1 MLMRKHPV
9 LKTVLLLLMLL
20 GHILPSKGQACAI
33 SEFAKQYTGQE
44 TQTVVKPVQ
53 TKEKE
58 LLNLGNI
65 NYLQSG
71 KVHNDGWVSLFT
83 KSGSAIWSK
92 RYSIPGYDLLQFN
105 DIIAASDTSYL
116 ITGTIQTYW
125 GVTDPAPPN
134 PNWGILMMIDRYGN
148 ILWTKKMDQGF
159 VSGVEST
166 FLQNLIKASN
176 GDFILSAVVWKTP
189 PLSTKTIILR
199 IDANGNTIWQS
210 IANSSVF
217 EFRYN
222 FSNQLLQTN
231 DGKEIVTGGIMD
243 QRLLNRDSILKVN
256 YYFSGL
262 DFATGKFKWERT
274 LNIRR
279 QASNVFFNEGTIRQI
294 QQLPNG
300 DFSFLGFAD
309 TNNLMIPPIS
319 TKAINIISSNTGT
332 IKKIVGYQTSEKGS
346 FMVDAKTDLLGNRQ
360 ILLQD
365 GSQAIIASIDDQGS
379 VIKQKAFLTNSGAQT
394 ASSLTL
400 GTDGYYIF
408 LNSPSSQ
415 QNSYLYK
422 TDTAGNLACM
432 ATTTSLNSFDAS
444 SLLRADDPA
453 MTHTNE
459 LNPINSFSTTTVIAK
474 DYPLTIT
481 TTCTNA
487 CCKDVIDT
495 VNIIKVSV
503 CETDNYKLPDQVPVR
518 ISGTYYV
525 SFKTALGCDSIK
537 IYQVTV
543 FKDPSAIKLAADT
556 CLEGRDSI
564 QLFTTY
570 GYDQYL
576 WNNIP
581 SKDYFLSVKQAG
593 TYSVKVSNLCGSK
606 TATVKVNALCDPEL
620 YVPTAFTPNSDRLND
635 LFRIPPNTGYQI
647 NSLKIYNRWG
657 QLIYD
662 GKDNNLGWDGNFKRN
677 PQPAGLYPYQME
689 ITAIRSGKKLIKIGT
704 IQLIR

>member
-1 MLMRKHPV
+1 
-9 LKTVLLLLMLL
+9 L
-20 GHILPSKGQACAI
+20 GYSSNIQGQACAI

-44 TQTVVKPVQ
+44 SQTVVKPVL

-105 DIIAASDTSYL
+105 DMIAASDTSYL

-125 GVTDPAPPN
+125 GVTDPASPN

-166 FLQNLIKASN
+166 FLQNVLKASN
-176 GDFILSAVVWKTP
+176 GDYIVSAVAWKNS
-189 PLSTKTIILR
+189 PLSTKSIILR
-199 IDANGNTIWQS
+199 IDLNGNIVWQS
-210 IANSSVF
+210 ITNSNVF
-217 EFRYN
+217 EFKYN
-222 FSNQLLQTN
+222 LSNQLIQSN
-231 DGKEIVTGGIMD
+231 DGKEIISAGIMD

-256 YYFSGL
+256 YYFSSL
-262 DFATGKFKWERT
+262 DFATGKIKWERT

-279 QASNVFFNEGTIRQI
+279 QASNVFFNEGTVRQI

-300 DFSFLGFAD
+300 DLSFLGFAD
-309 TNNLMIPPIS
+309 TNYLMIPPIT
-319 TKAINIISSNTGT
+319 TKAVNIITSSTGVVKN
-332 IKKIVGYQTSEKGS
+332 IIGYQTSEKGS
-346 FMVDAKTDLLGNRQ
+346 FMVDAKTDLLGNRH
-360 ILLQD
+360 ILIQD
-365 GSQAIIASIDDQGS
+365 GSQAIIASINDQGS
-379 VIKQKAFLTNSGAQT
+379 VLQQKAFLTNSGVQS
-394 ASSLTL
+394 ASSMTI
-400 GTDGYYIF
+400 GNDGYYIL
-408 LNSPSSQ
+408 LNNPISQ
-415 QNSYLYK
+415 QNSNLYK
-422 TDTAGNLACM
+422 TDTAGNLSCM
-432 ATTTSLNSFDAS
+432 STTTSLNSFDAS
-444 SLLRADDPA
+444 SFLLADDPA
-453 MTHTNE
+453 MTHANE
-459 LNPINSFSTTTVIAK
+459 LNPTNSFSPTTASSK

-495 VNIIKVSV
+495 VNIIKVSI

-525 SFKTALGCDSIK
+525 SFKTTLGCDSIK

-543 FKDPSAIKLAADT
+543 FKDPSVIKLGADT

-564 QLFTTY
+564 VLFTAP
-570 GYDQYL
+570 GFDQYL
-576 WNNIP
+576 WNNIT
-581 SKDYFLSVKQAG
+581 SNNFYYSAKQAG
-593 TYSVKVSNLCGSK
+593 TYTVKVSNLCGSK
-606 TATVKVNALCDPEL
+606 TASVNINVLCDPEL
-620 YVPTAFTPNSDRLND
+620 YIPTAFTPNADRIND
-635 LFRIPPNTGYQI
+635 LFRIPPSSGYQLT
-647 NSLKIYNRWG
+647 SMQVFNRWG
-657 QLIYD
+657 QLIFD
-662 GKDNNLGWDGNFKRN
+662 GKENSPGWDGNFKRN
-677 PQPAGLYPYQME
+677 PQPAGLYPYRME
-689 ITAIRSGKKLIKIGT
+689 IMAIRSGKKMIKTGT

>member
-1 MLMRKHPV
+1 
-9 LKTVLLLLMLL
+9 L
-20 GHILPSKGQACAI
+20 GYTTDTQGQACAI

-44 TQTVVKPVQ
+44 SQTVVKPVL

-105 DIIAASDTSYL
+105 DMIAASDTSYL
-116 ITGTIQTYW
+116 ITGTVQTYW

-159 VSGVEST
+159 ISGVEST
-166 FLQNLIKASN
+166 FLQNVLKASN
-176 GDFILSAVVWKTP
+176 GDYIVSAVAWKNS
-189 PLSTKTIILR
+189 PLNTKSIILR
-199 IDANGNTIWQS
+199 IDPNGNIVWQS
-210 IANSSVF
+210 IANSTVF
-217 EFRYN
+217 EFKYN
-222 FSNQLLQTN
+222 LSNQLIQSN
-231 DGKEIVTGGIMD
+231 DGKEIISAGIMD

-256 YYFSGL
+256 YYFSSL

-279 QASNVFFNEGTIRQI
+279 QASNVFFNEGTVRQI

-300 DFSFLGFAD
+300 DLSFLGFAD
-309 TNNLMIPPIS
+309 TNYLMIPPIT
-319 TKAINIISSNTGT
+319 TKAVNMITSSTGVVKNII
-332 IKKIVGYQTSEKGS
+332 GYQTSEKGS
-346 FMVDAKTDLLGNRQ
+346 FMVDAKTDLLGNRH
-360 ILLQD
+360 LLIQD
-365 GSQAIIASIDDQGS
+365 GSQAIIASINDQGS
-379 VIKQKAFLTNSGAQT
+379 VLQQKAFLTNSGAQS
-394 ASSLTL
+394 ASSMTI
-400 GTDGYYIF
+400 GNDGYYIF
-408 LNSPSSQ
+408 LNNPISQ
-415 QNSYLYK
+415 QNSNLYK
-422 TDTAGNLACM
+422 TDTAGNLSCM
-432 ATTTSLNSFDAS
+432 STTTSLNSFDAS
-444 SLLRADDPA
+444 SFLLADDPA

-459 LNPINSFSTTTVIAK
+459 LNPTNSFSSITASSK

-495 VNIIKVSV
+495 VNIIKVSI

-543 FKDPSAIKLAADT
+543 FKDPSLIKLGADT

-564 QLFTTY
+564 VLYTAPGF
-570 GYDQYL
+570 DQYL

-581 SKDYFLSVKQAG
+581 SNNFYYAAKQAG
-593 TYSVKVSNLCGSK
+593 TYTVKVSNLCGSK
-606 TATVKVNALCDPEL
+606 TATVNINALCDPEL
-620 YVPTAFTPNSDRLND
+620 YIPTAFTPNADRIND
-635 LFRIPPNTGYQI
+635 LFRIPPSSGYQLT
-647 NSLKIYNRWG
+647 SMQVFNRWG
-657 QLIYD
+657 QLIFD
-662 GKDNNLGWDGNFKRN
+662 GKENSPGWDGNFKRN
-677 PQPAGLYPYQME
+677 PQPAGLYPYRME
-689 ITAIRSGKKLIKIGT
+689 IMAIRSGKKMIKTGT

>member
-1 MLMRKHPV
+1 MHKHLV
-9 LKTVLLLLMLL
+9 LINFLLFLLLGYTTDTL
-20 GHILPSKGQACAI
+20 GQACAI

-44 TQTVVKPVQ
+44 SQTVVKPVL

-92 RYSIPGYDLLQFN
+92 RYSIPGFDLLQFN
-105 DIIAASDTSYL
+105 DMIAASDTSYL

-166 FLQNLIKASN
+166 FLQNLVKVSN
-176 GDFILSAVVWKTP
+176 GDFIVSAVTWKTA
-189 PLSTKTIILR
+189 PLNTKSIIMR
-199 IDANGNTIWQS
+199 IDPNGNIVWQS
-210 IANSSVF
+210 IANSSEF

-222 FSNQLLQTN
+222 LSNQLTQSN
-231 DGKEIVTGGIMD
+231 DGKEIISAGIMD

-274 LNIRR
+274 LNIRH
-279 QASNVFFNEGTIRQI
+279 QASNVFFNEGTVRQI

-300 DFSFLGFAD
+300 DLSFLGFAD
-309 TNNLMIPPIS
+309 TNFLMIPPIT
-319 TKAINIISSNTGT
+319 TKAVNMITSSTGIVKNII
-332 IKKIVGYQTSEKGS
+332 GYQTSEKGS
-346 FMVDAKTDLLGNRQ
+346 FMVDAKTDLSGNRQ
-360 ILLQD
+360 VLLQD
-365 GSQAIIASIDDQGS
+365 GSQAIIASINDQGT
-379 VIKQKAFLTNSGAQT
+379 VLQQKAFLTNSGAQR
-394 ASSLTL
+394 ASSLTI
-400 GTDGYYIF
+400 GNDGYYIF
-408 LNSPSSQ
+408 LNNPISQ
-415 QNSYLYK
+415 QNSNLYK
-422 TDTAGNLACM
+422 TDTAGNLSCM

-444 SLLRADDPA
+444 SLLLADDPA
-453 MTHTNE
+453 MTHSNE
-459 LNPINSFSTTTVIAK
+459 LNPTNSFSSSTAISK

-495 VNIIKVSV
+495 VNIIKVAV
-503 CETDNYKLPDQVPVR
+503 CESDNYKLPDQVPVR

-543 FKDPSAIKLAADT
+543 FKDPSVIKLGADT

-564 QLFTTY
+564 VLYTEPGFT
-570 GYDQYL
+570 QYL
-576 WNNIP
+576 WNNTP
-581 SKDYFLSVKQAG
+581 SNNFYYSVKQAG
-593 TYSVKVSNLCGSK
+593 TYTVKVTNLCGSK
-606 TATVKVNALCDPEL
+606 TTTVNVNALCDPQL
-620 YVPTAFTPNSDRLND
+620 YIPTAFTPNADRIND
-635 LFRIPPNTGYQI
+635 LFRIPPNSGYQLT
-647 NSLKIYNRWG
+647 NMQVFNRWG
-657 QLIYD
+657 ELIFD
-662 GKDNNLGWDGNFKRN
+662 GKENSPGWDGNYKRN
-677 PQPAGLYPYQME
+677 PQPAGLYPYRME
-689 ITAIRSGKKLIKIGT
+689 IMAVRSGKKMIKTGT

>member
-1 MLMRKHPV
+1 
-9 LKTVLLLLMLL
+9 L
-20 GHILPSKGQACAI
+20 GYSSNIQGQACAI

-44 TQTVVKPVQ
+44 SQTVVKPVL

-105 DIIAASDTSYL
+105 DMIAASDTSYL

-166 FLQNLIKASN
+166 FLQNVLKASN
-176 GDFILSAVVWKTP
+176 GDYIVSAVAWKNS
-189 PLSTKTIILR
+189 PLSTKSIILR
-199 IDANGNTIWQS
+199 IDLNGNIVWQS
-210 IANSSVF
+210 ITNSNVF
-217 EFRYN
+217 EFKYN
-222 FSNQLLQTN
+222 LSNQLIQSN
-231 DGKEIVTGGIMD
+231 DGKEIISAGIMD

-256 YYFSGL
+256 YYFSSL
-262 DFATGKFKWERT
+262 DFATGKIKWERT

-279 QASNVFFNEGTIRQI
+279 QASNVFFNEGTVRQI

-300 DFSFLGFAD
+300 DLSFLGFAD
-309 TNNLMIPPIS
+309 TNYLMIPPIT
-319 TKAINIISSNTGT
+319 TKAVNIITSSTGVVKN
-332 IKKIVGYQTSEKGS
+332 IIGYQTSEKGS
-346 FMVDAKTDLLGNRQ
+346 FMVDAKTDLLGNRH
-360 ILLQD
+360 ILIQD
-365 GSQAIIASIDDQGS
+365 GSQAIIASINDQGS
-379 VIKQKAFLTNSGAQT
+379 VLQQKAFLTNSGVQS
-394 ASSLTL
+394 ASSMTI
-400 GTDGYYIF
+400 GNDGYYIL
-408 LNSPSSQ
+408 LNNPISQ
-415 QNSYLYK
+415 QNSNLYK
-422 TDTAGNLACM
+422 TDTAGNLSCM
-432 ATTTSLNSFDAS
+432 STTTSLNSFDAS
-444 SLLRADDPA
+444 SFLLADDPA
-453 MTHTNE
+453 MTHANE
-459 LNPINSFSTTTVIAK
+459 LNPTNSFSPTTASSK

-495 VNIIKVSV
+495 VNIIKVSI

-525 SFKTALGCDSIK
+525 SFKTTLGCDSIK

-543 FKDPSAIKLAADT
+543 FKDPSVIKLGADT

-564 QLFTTY
+564 VLFTAP
-570 GYDQYL
+570 GFDQYL
-576 WNNIP
+576 WNNIT
-581 SKDYFLSVKQAG
+581 SNNFYYSAKQAG
-593 TYSVKVSNLCGSK
+593 TYTVKVSNLCGSK
-606 TATVKVNALCDPEL
+606 TASVNINVLCDPEL
-620 YVPTAFTPNSDRLND
+620 YIPTAFTPNADRIND
-635 LFRIPPNTGYQI
+635 LFRIPPSSGYQLT
-647 NSLKIYNRWG
+647 SMQVFNRWG
-657 QLIYD
+657 QLIFD
-662 GKDNNLGWDGNFKRN
+662 GKENSPGWDGNFKRN
-677 PQPAGLYPYQME
+677 PQPAGLYPYRME
-689 ITAIRSGKKLIKIGT
+689 IMAIRSGKKMIKTGT

>member
-1 MLMRKHPV
+1 MF
-9 LKTVLLLLMLL
+9 LLL
-20 GHILPSKGQACAI
+20 GYATDTQGQACAI

-44 TQTVVKPVQ
+44 SQTVVKPVL

-92 RYSIPGYDLLQFN
+92 RYSIPGYDLLHFN
-105 DIIAASDTSYL
+105 DMIAASDTSYL

-166 FLQNLIKASN
+166 FLQNVLKASN
-176 GDFILSAVVWKTP
+176 GDFMVSAVAWKNS
-189 PLSTKTIILR
+189 PLSTKSIIMR
-199 IDANGNTIWQS
+199 IDPNGNIVWQS

-217 EFRYN
+217 EFKYN
-222 FSNQLLQTN
+222 LSNQLIQSN
-231 DGKEIVTGGIMD
+231 DGNEIISAGIMD

-256 YYFSGL
+256 YYFSSL

-279 QASNVFFNEGTIRQI
+279 QASNVFFNEGTVRQI

-300 DFSFLGFAD
+300 DLSFLGFAD
-309 TNNLMIPPIS
+309 TNYLMIPPIT
-319 TKAINIISSNTGT
+319 TKAVNMITSSTGVVKNII
-332 IKKIVGYQTSEKGS
+332 GYQTSEKGS

-360 ILLQD
+360 ILIQD
-365 GSQAIIASIDDQGS
+365 GSQAIIASINDQGT
-379 VIKQKAFLTNSGAQT
+379 VLKQKAFLTNSGAQS
-394 ASSLTL
+394 ASSLIM
-400 GTDGYYIF
+400 GNDGYYIF
-408 LNSPSSQ
+408 LNNPISQ
-415 QNSYLYK
+415 QNSNLYK
-422 TDTAGNLACM
+422 TDTAGNLSCM
-432 ATTTSLNSFDAS
+432 STTTSLNSFDAS
-444 SLLRADDPA
+444 SWLLADDPA

-459 LNPINSFSTTTVIAK
+459 LNPTNSFSITTASNK

-495 VNIIKVSV
+495 VNIIKVSI

-543 FKDPSAIKLAADT
+543 FKDPSVIKLGADT

-564 QLFTTY
+564 VLYTAPGF
-570 GYDQYL
+570 DQYL

-581 SKDYFLSVKQAG
+581 SNNFYYAAKQAG
-593 TYSVKVSNLCGSK
+593 TYTVKVSNLCGSK
-606 TATVKVNALCDPEL
+606 TASVNINALCDPEL
-620 YVPTAFTPNSDRLND
+620 YIPTAFTPNADRIND
-635 LFRIPPNTGYQI
+635 LFRIPPSSGYQLT
-647 NSLKIYNRWG
+647 SMQVFNRWG
-657 QLIYD
+657 QLIFD
-662 GKDNNLGWDGNFKRN
+662 GKENSPGWDGNYQRN
-677 PQPAGLYPYQME
+677 PQPAGLYPYRME
-689 ITAIRSGKKLIKIGT
+689 MMAIRSGKKMVKTGT

>member
-1 MLMRKHPV
+1 MHKHLV
-9 LKTVLLLLMLL
+9 LINFLLFLLL
-20 GHILPSKGQACAI
+20 GYTTDTQGQACAI

-44 TQTVVKPVQ
+44 SQTVVKPVL

-105 DIIAASDTSYL
+105 DMIAASDTSYL
-116 ITGTIQTYW
+116 ITGTVQTYW

-159 VSGVEST
+159 ISGVEST
-166 FLQNLIKASN
+166 FLQNVLKASN
-176 GDFILSAVVWKTP
+176 GDYIVSAVAWKNS
-189 PLSTKTIILR
+189 PLNTKSIILR
-199 IDANGNTIWQS
+199 IDPNGNIVWQS
-210 IANSSVF
+210 IANSTVF
-217 EFRYN
+217 EFKYN
-222 FSNQLLQTN
+222 LSNQLIQSN
-231 DGKEIVTGGIMD
+231 DGKEIISAGIMD

-256 YYFSGL
+256 YYFSSL

-279 QASNVFFNEGTIRQI
+279 QASNVFFNEGTVRQI

-300 DFSFLGFAD
+300 DLSFLGFAD
-309 TNNLMIPPIS
+309 TNYLMIPPIT
-319 TKAINIISSNTGT
+319 TKAVNMITSSTGVVKNII
-332 IKKIVGYQTSEKGS
+332 GYQTSEKGS
-346 FMVDAKTDLLGNRQ
+346 FMVDAKTDLLGNRH
-360 ILLQD
+360 ILIQD
-365 GSQAIIASIDDQGS
+365 GSQAIIASINDQGS
-379 VIKQKAFLTNSGAQT
+379 VLQQKAFLTNSGAQS
-394 ASSLTL
+394 ASSMTI
-400 GTDGYYIF
+400 GNDGYYIF
-408 LNSPSSQ
+408 LNNPISQ
-415 QNSYLYK
+415 QNSNLYK
-422 TDTAGNLACM
+422 TDTAGNLSCM
-432 ATTTSLNSFDAS
+432 STTTSLNSFDAS
-444 SLLRADDPA
+444 SFLLADDPA

-459 LNPINSFSTTTVIAK
+459 LNPTNSFSSITASSK

-495 VNIIKVSV
+495 VNIIKVSI

-543 FKDPSAIKLAADT
+543 FKDPSLIKLGADT

-564 QLFTTY
+564 VLYTAPGF
-570 GYDQYL
+570 DQYL

-581 SKDYFLSVKQAG
+581 SNNFYYAAKQAG
-593 TYSVKVSNLCGSK
+593 TYTVKVSNLCGSK
-606 TATVKVNALCDPEL
+606 TATVNVNALCDPEL
-620 YVPTAFTPNSDRLND
+620 YIPTAFTPNADRIND
-635 LFRIPPNTGYQI
+635 LFRIPPSSGYQLT
-647 NSLKIYNRWG
+647 SMQVFNRWG
-657 QLIYD
+657 QLIFD
-662 GKDNNLGWDGNFKRN
+662 GKENSPGWDGNFKRN
-677 PQPAGLYPYQME
+677 PQPAGLYPYRME
-689 ITAIRSGKKLIKIGT
+689 IMAIRSGKKMIKTGT

>member
-1 MLMRKHPV
+1 MF
-9 LKTVLLLLMLL
+9 LLL
-20 GHILPSKGQACAI
+20 GFTKDTQGQACAI

-44 TQTVVKPVQ
+44 SQTVVKPVL

-105 DIIAASDTSYL
+105 DMIAASDTSFL

-159 VSGVEST
+159 VSGLEST

-176 GDFILSAVVWKTP
+176 GDYIVSAVTWKTA
-189 PLSTKTIILR
+189 PLSTKSMIIRLEP
-199 IDANGNTIWQS
+199 NGNIVWQS

-217 EFRYN
+217 EFKYN
-222 FSNQLLQTN
+222 LSNQLIQSN
-231 DGKEIVTGGIMD
+231 DGKEIISAGIMD

-274 LNIRR
+274 LKIRH
-279 QASNVFFNEGTIRQI
+279 QASNVFFNEGTVRQI

-300 DFSFLGFAD
+300 DISFLGFAD
-309 TNNLMIPPIS
+309 TNYLMIPPIT
-319 TKAINIISSNTGT
+319 TKAVNMITSSSGVVKNII
-332 IKKIVGYQTSEKGS
+332 GYQTSEKGS
-346 FMVDAKTDLLGNRQ
+346 FMVDAKTDLLGNRH
-360 ILLQD
+360 LLIQD
-365 GSQAIIASIDDQGS
+365 GSQAIIASINDQGS
-379 VIKQKAFLTNSGAQT
+379 VLQQKAFLTNSGAQS
-394 ASSLTL
+394 ASSLIM
-400 GTDGYYIF
+400 GSDGYYIF
-408 LNSPSSQ
+408 LNNPISQ
-415 QNSYLYK
+415 QNSNLYK
-422 TDTAGNLACM
+422 TDTAGNLSCM
-432 ATTTSLNSFDAS
+432 STTTSLNSFDAS
-444 SLLRADDPA
+444 SFLLADDPA
-453 MTHTNE
+453 MNHANE
-459 LNPINSFSTTTVIAK
+459 LNPTNSFSIATALSK

-495 VNIIKVSV
+495 VNIIKISV

-525 SFKTALGCDSIK
+525 SFKTTLGCDSIK

-543 FKDPSAIKLAADT
+543 FKDPSAIKLGVDT

-564 QLFTTY
+564 QLITTY

-581 SKDYFLSVKQAG
+581 SKDYFLSVKQPG

-606 TATVKVNALCDPEL
+606 TASVKVNALCDPEL
-620 YVPTAFTPNSDRLND
+620 YIPTAFTPNADRLND

-657 QLIYD
+657 QLVYD
-662 GKDNNLGWDGNFKRN
+662 GQDNNLGWDGNFKRN

-689 ITAIRSGKKLIKIGT
+689 ITALRSGKKLIKNGT

>member
-1 MLMRKHPV
+1 LF
-9 LKTVLLLLMLL
+9 LLL
-20 GHILPSKGQACAI
+20 GYSSNIQGQACAI

-44 TQTVVKPVQ
+44 SQTVVKPVL

-105 DIIAASDTSYL
+105 DMIAASDTSYL

-166 FLQNLIKASN
+166 FLQNVLKASN
-176 GDFILSAVVWKTP
+176 GDYIVSAVAWKNS
-189 PLSTKTIILR
+189 PLSTKSIILR
-199 IDANGNTIWQS
+199 IDLNGNIVWQS
-210 IANSSVF
+210 ITNSNVF
-217 EFRYN
+217 EFKYN
-222 FSNQLLQTN
+222 LSNQLIQSN
-231 DGKEIVTGGIMD
+231 DGKEIISAGIMD

-256 YYFSGL
+256 YYFSSL
-262 DFATGKFKWERT
+262 DFATGKIKWERT

-279 QASNVFFNEGTIRQI
+279 QASNVFFNEGTVRQI

-300 DFSFLGFAD
+300 DLSFLGFAD
-309 TNNLMIPPIS
+309 TNYLMIPPIT
-319 TKAINIISSNTGT
+319 TKAVNIITSSTGVVKN
-332 IKKIVGYQTSEKGS
+332 IIGYQTSEKGS
-346 FMVDAKTDLLGNRQ
+346 FMVDAKTDLLGNRH
-360 ILLQD
+360 ILIQD
-365 GSQAIIASIDDQGS
+365 GSQAIIASINDQGS
-379 VIKQKAFLTNSGAQT
+379 VLQQKAFLTNSGVQS
-394 ASSLTL
+394 ASSMTI
-400 GTDGYYIF
+400 GNDGYYIL
-408 LNSPSSQ
+408 LNNPISQ
-415 QNSYLYK
+415 QNSNLYK
-422 TDTAGNLACM
+422 TDTAGNLSCM
-432 ATTTSLNSFDAS
+432 STTTSLNSFDAS
-444 SLLRADDPA
+444 SFLLADDPA
-453 MTHTNE
+453 MTHANE
-459 LNPINSFSTTTVIAK
+459 LNPTNSFSPTTASSK

-495 VNIIKVSV
+495 VNIIKVSI

-525 SFKTALGCDSIK
+525 SFKTTLGCDSIK

-543 FKDPSAIKLAADT
+543 FKDPSVIKLGADT

-564 QLFTTY
+564 VLFTAP
-570 GYDQYL
+570 GFDQYL
-576 WNNIP
+576 WNNIT
-581 SKDYFLSVKQAG
+581 SNNFYYSAKQAG
-593 TYSVKVSNLCGSK
+593 TYTVKVSNLCGSK
-606 TATVKVNALCDPEL
+606 TASVNINVLCDPEL
-620 YVPTAFTPNSDRLND
+620 YIPTAFTPNADRIND
-635 LFRIPPNTGYQI
+635 LFRIPPSSGYQLT
-647 NSLKIYNRWG
+647 SMQVFNRWG
-657 QLIYD
+657 QLIFD
-662 GKDNNLGWDGNFKRN
+662 GKENSPGWDGNFKRN
-677 PQPAGLYPYQME
+677 PQPAGLYPYRME
-689 ITAIRSGKKLIKIGT
+689 IMAIRSGKKMIKTGT

>member
-1 MLMRKHPV
+1 LF
-9 LKTVLLLLMLL
+9 LLL
-20 GHILPSKGQACAI
+20 GYATDTQGQACAI

-44 TQTVVKPVQ
+44 SQTVVKPVL

-92 RYSIPGYDLLQFN
+92 RYSIPGYDLLHFN
-105 DIIAASDTSYL
+105 DMIAASDTSYL

-166 FLQNLIKASN
+166 FLQNVLKASN
-176 GDFILSAVVWKTP
+176 GDFMVSAVAWKNS
-189 PLSTKTIILR
+189 PLSTKSIIMR
-199 IDANGNTIWQS
+199 IDPNGNIVWQS

-217 EFRYN
+217 EFKYN
-222 FSNQLLQTN
+222 LSNQLIQSN
-231 DGKEIVTGGIMD
+231 DGNEIISAGIMD

-256 YYFSGL
+256 YYFSSL

-279 QASNVFFNEGTIRQI
+279 QASNVFFNEGTVRQI

-300 DFSFLGFAD
+300 DLSFLGFAD
-309 TNNLMIPPIS
+309 TNYLMIPPIT
-319 TKAINIISSNTGT
+319 TKAVNMITSSTGVVKNII
-332 IKKIVGYQTSEKGS
+332 GYQTSEKGS

-360 ILLQD
+360 ILIQD
-365 GSQAIIASIDDQGS
+365 GSQAIIASINDQGT
-379 VIKQKAFLTNSGAQT
+379 VLKQKAFLTNSGAQS
-394 ASSLTL
+394 ASSLIM
-400 GTDGYYIF
+400 GNDGYYIF
-408 LNSPSSQ
+408 LNNPISQ
-415 QNSYLYK
+415 QNSNLYK
-422 TDTAGNLACM
+422 TDTAGNLSCM
-432 ATTTSLNSFDAS
+432 STTTSLNSFDAS
-444 SLLRADDPA
+444 SWLLADDPA

-459 LNPINSFSTTTVIAK
+459 LNPTNSFSITTASNK

-495 VNIIKVSV
+495 VNIIKVSI

-543 FKDPSAIKLAADT
+543 FKDPSVIKLGADT

-564 QLFTTY
+564 VLYTAPGF
-570 GYDQYL
+570 DQYL

-581 SKDYFLSVKQAG
+581 SNNFYYAAKQAG
-593 TYSVKVSNLCGSK
+593 TYTVKVSNLCGSK
-606 TATVKVNALCDPEL
+606 TASVNINALCDPEL
-620 YVPTAFTPNSDRLND
+620 YIPTAFTPNADRIND
-635 LFRIPPNTGYQI
+635 LFRIPPSSGYQLT
-647 NSLKIYNRWG
+647 SMQVFNRWG
-657 QLIYD
+657 QLIFD
-662 GKDNNLGWDGNFKRN
+662 GKENSPGWDGNYQRN
-677 PQPAGLYPYQME
+677 PQPAGLYPYRME
-689 ITAIRSGKKLIKIGT
+689 MVAIRSGKKMVKTGT

>member
-1 MLMRKHPV
+1 MF
-9 LKTVLLLLMLL
+9 LLL
-20 GHILPSKGQACAI
+20 GYTTDTRGQACAI
-33 SEFAKQYTGQE
+33 SEFAKQYTGQAS
-44 TQTVVKPVQ
+44 QTVVKPVL

-92 RYSIPGYDLLQFN
+92 RYSIPGYDLLQFS
-105 DIIAASDTSYL
+105 DMIAASDTSYL

-134 PNWGILMMIDRYGN
+134 PNWGVLMMIDRYGN

-176 GDFILSAVVWKTP
+176 GDYIVSAVAWKAP
-189 PLSTKTIILR
+189 PLSTKSIILR
-199 IDANGNTIWQS
+199 IDPSGNIIWQS

-222 FSNQLLQTN
+222 LSNQLIQSN
-231 DGKEIVTGGIMD
+231 DGKEIISAGIMD

-262 DFATGKFKWERT
+262 DFATGKFKWEST
-274 LNIRR
+274 LNIRH
-279 QASNVFFNEGTIRQI
+279 QASNVFFSEGTVRQI
-294 QQLPNG
+294 QQLQNG
-300 DFSFLGFAD
+300 DLSFLGFAD
-309 TNNLMIPPIS
+309 TNYLMIPPLT
-319 TKAINIISSNTGT
+319 TKAVNMITSSTGVVKNII
-332 IKKIVGYQTSEKGS
+332 GYQTSEKGS
-346 FMVDAKTDLLGNRQ
+346 FMVDAKTEANGKRQ
-360 ILLQD
+360 VLIQD
-365 GSQAIIASIDDQGS
+365 GSQAIIATLDEQGS
-379 VIKQKAFLTNSGAQT
+379 VVQQKAFLTNSGAQS
-394 ASSLTL
+394 ASSLTI
-400 GTDGYYIF
+400 GNDGYYIF
-408 LNSPSSQ
+408 LNNPISQ
-415 QNSYLYK
+415 QNSHLYK
-422 TDTAGNLACM
+422 TDTAGNLSCM
-432 ATTTSLNSFDAS
+432 STTTSLNSFNAS
-444 SLLRADDPA
+444 SWLLADDPA
-453 MTHTNE
+453 MIHTNE
-459 LNPINSFSTTTVIAK
+459 LNPTNSFSTASASSK

-495 VNIIKVSV
+495 VNIVKVSI

-543 FKDPSAIKLAADT
+543 FKDPSVIKLGADT

-564 QLFTTY
+564 VLYTDPGFS
-570 GYDQYL
+570 QYL
-576 WNNIP
+576 WNNVP
-581 SKDYFLSVKQAG
+581 NNNFYYSVKQAG
-593 TYSVKVSNLCGSK
+593 TYTVKVTNLCGSK
-606 TATVKVNALCDPEL
+606 AATVNVNALCDPQL
-620 YVPTAFTPNSDRLND
+620 YIPTAFTPNADRIND
-635 LFRIPPNTGYQI
+635 LFRIPPNSGYQL
-647 NSLKIYNRWG
+647 NSMQVFNRWG
-657 QLIYD
+657 QLIFE
-662 GKDNNLGWDGNFKRN
+662 GKENSPGWDGNYKRN
-677 PQPAGLYPYQME
+677 PQPAGLYAYRME
-689 ITAIRSGKKLIKIGT
+689 IMAIRSGKKMIKTGT

>member
-1 MLMRKHPV
+1 MHKHLV
-9 LKTVLLLLMLL
+9 LINFLLFLLL
-20 GHILPSKGQACAI
+20 GYSSNIQGQACAI

-44 TQTVVKPVQ
+44 SQTVVKPVL

-105 DIIAASDTSYL
+105 DMIAASDTSYL

-166 FLQNLIKASN
+166 FLQNVLKASN
-176 GDFILSAVVWKTP
+176 GDYIVSAVAWKNS
-189 PLSTKTIILR
+189 PLSTKSIILR
-199 IDANGNTIWQS
+199 IDLNGNIVWQS
-210 IANSSVF
+210 ITNSNVF
-217 EFRYN
+217 EFKYN
-222 FSNQLLQTN
+222 LSNQLIQSN
-231 DGKEIVTGGIMD
+231 DGKEIISAGIMD
-243 QRLLNRDSILKVN
+243 QRLLNRDSILKVT
-256 YYFSGL
+256 YYFSSL
-262 DFATGKFKWERT
+262 DFATGKIKWERT

-279 QASNVFFNEGTIRQI
+279 QASNVFFNEGTVRQI

-300 DFSFLGFAD
+300 DLSFLGFAD
-309 TNNLMIPPIS
+309 TNYLMIPPIT
-319 TKAINIISSNTGT
+319 TKAVNIITSSTGVVKN
-332 IKKIVGYQTSEKGS
+332 IIGYQTSEKGS
-346 FMVDAKTDLLGNRQ
+346 FMVDAKTDLLGNRH
-360 ILLQD
+360 ILIQD
-365 GSQAIIASIDDQGS
+365 GSQAIIASINDQGS
-379 VIKQKAFLTNSGAQT
+379 VLQQKAFLTNSGAQS
-394 ASSLTL
+394 ASSMTI
-400 GTDGYYIF
+400 GNDGYYIF
-408 LNSPSSQ
+408 LNNPISQ
-415 QNSYLYK
+415 QNSNLYK
-422 TDTAGNLACM
+422 TDTAGNLSCM
-432 ATTTSLNSFDAS
+432 STTTSLNSFDAS
-444 SLLRADDPA
+444 SFLLADDPA

-459 LNPINSFSTTTVIAK
+459 LNPTNSFSPTTASSK

-495 VNIIKVSV
+495 VNIIKVSI

-543 FKDPSAIKLAADT
+543 FKDPSVIKLGADT

-564 QLFTTY
+564 MLYTTP
-570 GYDQYL
+570 GFDQYL
-576 WNNIP
+576 WNNIT
-581 SKDYFLSVKQAG
+581 SNNFYYSVKQAG
-593 TYSVKVSNLCGSK
+593 TYTVKVSNLCGSK
-606 TATVKVNALCDPEL
+606 TATVNVNALCDPEL
-620 YVPTAFTPNSDRLND
+620 YIPTAFTPNADRIND
-635 LFRIPPNTGYQI
+635 LFRIPPSSGYQLT
-647 NSLKIYNRWG
+647 SMQVFNRWG
-657 QLIYD
+657 QLVFD
-662 GKDNNLGWDGNFKRN
+662 GKENSPGWDGNFKRN
-677 PQPAGLYPYQME
+677 PQPAGLYPYRME
-689 ITAIRSGKKLIKIGT
+689 IMAIRSGKKMIKTGT

>member
-1 MLMRKHPV
+1 MF
-9 LKTVLLLLMLL
+9 LLL
-20 GHILPSKGQACAI
+20 GYATDTQGQACAI

-44 TQTVVKPVQ
+44 SQTVVKPVL

-92 RYSIPGYDLLQFN
+92 RYSIPGYDLLHFN
-105 DIIAASDTSYL
+105 DMIAASDTSYL
-116 ITGTIQTYW
+116 ITGSIQTYW

-166 FLQNLIKASN
+166 FLQNVLKANN
-176 GDFILSAVVWKTP
+176 GDFMVSAVAWKNS
-189 PLSTKTIILR
+189 PLSTKSIIMR
-199 IDANGNTIWQS
+199 IDPNGNIVWQS

-217 EFRYN
+217 EFKYN
-222 FSNQLLQTN
+222 LSNQLIQSN
-231 DGKEIVTGGIMD
+231 DGNEIISAGIMD

-256 YYFSGL
+256 YYFSSL

-279 QASNVFFNEGTIRQI
+279 QASNVFFNEGTVRQI

-300 DFSFLGFAD
+300 DLSFLGFAD
-309 TNNLMIPPIS
+309 TNYLMIPPIT
-319 TKAINIISSNTGT
+319 TKAVNMITSSTGVVKNII
-332 IKKIVGYQTSEKGS
+332 GYQTSEKGS

-360 ILLQD
+360 ILIQD
-365 GSQAIIASIDDQGS
+365 GSQAIIASINDQGT
-379 VIKQKAFLTNSGAQT
+379 VLKQKAFLTNSGAQS
-394 ASSLTL
+394 ASSLIM
-400 GTDGYYIF
+400 GNDGYYIF
-408 LNSPSSQ
+408 LNNPISQ
-415 QNSYLYK
+415 QNSNLYK
-422 TDTAGNLACM
+422 TDTAGNLSCM
-432 ATTTSLNSFDAS
+432 STTTSLNSFDAS
-444 SLLRADDPA
+444 SWLLADDPA

-459 LNPINSFSTTTVIAK
+459 LNPTNSFSITTASNK

-495 VNIIKVSV
+495 VNIIKVSI

-543 FKDPSAIKLAADT
+543 FKDPSVIKLGADT

-564 QLFTTY
+564 VLYTAPGF
-570 GYDQYL
+570 DQYL

-581 SKDYFLSVKQAG
+581 SNNFYYAAKQAG
-593 TYSVKVSNLCGSK
+593 TYTVKVSNLCGSK
-606 TATVKVNALCDPEL
+606 TASVNINALCDPEL
-620 YVPTAFTPNSDRLND
+620 YIPTAFTPNADRIND
-635 LFRIPPNTGYQI
+635 LFRIPPSSGYQLT
-647 NSLKIYNRWG
+647 SMQVFNRWG
-657 QLIYD
+657 QLIFD
-662 GKDNNLGWDGNFKRN
+662 GKENSPGWDGNYKRN
-677 PQPAGLYPYQME
+677 PQPAGLYPYRME
-689 ITAIRSGKKLIKIGT
+689 IMAIRSGKKMIKTGT

>member
-1 MLMRKHPV
+1 MYLV
-9 LKTVLLLLMLL
+9 L
-20 GHILPSKGQACAI
+20 GSNYDSYGQACAI

-44 TQTVVKPVQ
+44 TQTVVKPVL

-58 LLNLGNI
+58 LLNMGNI

-92 RYSIPGYDLLQFN
+92 RYSIPGFDLLHFN

-134 PNWGILMMIDRYGN
+134 PNWGVLIMIDRYGN
-148 ILWTKKMDQGF
+148 ILWTKKMDQGLIP
-159 VSGVEST
+159 SVESS

-189 PLSTKTIILR
+189 PLSTKSIILR
-199 IDANGNTIWQS
+199 IDANGNTIWQTVAAS
-210 IANSSVF
+210 TVF
-217 EFRYN
+217 EFKYN
-222 FSNQLLQTN
+222 LANQLLQTK
-231 DGKEIVTGGIMD
+231 DGKEIITAGIMD

-262 DFATGKFKWERT
+262 DFATGKFNWERT

-300 DFSFLGFAD
+300 DLSFLGFAD
-309 TNNLMIPPIS
+309 TNYLMIPPIT
-319 TKAINIISSNTGT
+319 TKAVNIVTSANGI
-332 IKKIVGYQTSEKGS
+332 IKKIIGYQTSEKGS
-346 FMVDAKTDLLGNRQ
+346 YMVDAIIDASGKRQ
-360 ILLQD
+360 VLLQD
-365 GSQAIIASIDDQGS
+365 GSQAIIAHLDDQGT
-379 VIKQKAFLTNSGAQT
+379 VVQQKAILTNSGAQI
-394 ASSLTL
+394 ASSIIQ
-400 GTDGYYIF
+400 GADGYYLF
-408 LNSPSSQ
+408 LNSTASL
-415 QNSYLYK
+415 QNNYLYK
-422 TDTAGNLACM
+422 TDTAANLACM

-444 SLLRADDPA
+444 SWLLADVPA
-453 MTHTNE
+453 MNHDNE
-459 LNPINSFSTTTVIAK
+459 LNPSNPFSIATVNAK

-495 VNIIKVSV
+495 VNIVKIAV
-503 CETDNYKLPDQVPVR
+503 CENDNYKLPDNTPIR

-543 FKDPSAIKLAADT
+543 FKDPSIIKLGADT

-564 QLFTTY
+564 VLYTEPGF
-570 GYDQYL
+570 DQYL
-576 WNNIP
+576 WNNQA
-581 SKDYFLSVKQAG
+581 SSNFYYSAKQAG
-593 TYSVKVSNLCGSK
+593 TYTVKVSNLCGSK
-606 TATVKVNALCDPEL
+606 TASMNVNALCDPAFYL
-620 YVPTAFTPNSDRLND
+620 PTAFTPNADRLND
-635 LFRIPPNTGYQI
+635 LFRIPPNSGYQLI
-647 NSLKIYNRWG
+647 NMQVFNRWG
-657 QLIYD
+657 QLVFD
-662 GKDNNLGWDGNFKRN
+662 GKENSTGWDGNYKRN
-677 PQPAGLYPYQME
+677 PQPAGMYPYRIE
-689 ITAIRSGKKLIKIGT
+689 IMALRSGKKMIKTGT

>member
-1 MLMRKHPV
+1 MHKHLV
-9 LKTVLLLLMLL
+9 LINFLLFLLL
-20 GHILPSKGQACAI
+20 GYSSNIQGQACAI

-44 TQTVVKPVQ
+44 SQTVVKPVL

-92 RYSIPGYDLLQFN
+92 RYSIPGFDLLQFN
-105 DIIAASDTSYL
+105 DMIAASDTSYL

-166 FLQNLIKASN
+166 FLQNLVKASN
-176 GDFILSAVVWKTP
+176 GDFIVSAVTWKTA
-189 PLSTKTIILR
+189 PLSTKSIIMR
-199 IDANGNTIWQS
+199 IDPIGNIVWQS

-222 FSNQLLQTN
+222 LSNQLIQSN
-231 DGKEIVTGGIMD
+231 DGKEIISAGIMD

-274 LNIRR
+274 LNIRH
-279 QASNVFFNEGTIRQI
+279 QASNVFFNEGTVRQI

-300 DFSFLGFAD
+300 DLSFLGFAD
-309 TNNLMIPPIS
+309 TNFLMIPPIT
-319 TKAINIISSNTGT
+319 TKAINMITSSTGVVKNII
-332 IKKIVGYQTSEKGS
+332 GYQTSEKGS
-346 FMVDAKTDLLGNRQ
+346 FMVDAKTDANGKRQ
-360 ILLQD
+360 VLIQD
-365 GSQAIIASIDDQGS
+365 VSQAIIATIDDQGS
-379 VIKQKAFLTNSGAQT
+379 VLQQKAFLTNSGAQH
-394 ASSLTL
+394 ASSLTI
-400 GTDGYYIF
+400 GNDGYYIF
-408 LNSPSSQ
+408 LNNPISQ
-415 QNSYLYK
+415 QNSNIYK
-422 TDTAGNLACM
+422 TDTAGNLSCM
-432 ATTTSLNSFDAS
+432 STTTSLNSFDAS
-444 SLLRADDPA
+444 NFLQADDPA
-453 MTHTNE
+453 MTHSNE
-459 LNPINSFSTTTVIAK
+459 LNPTNSFSSTTAISK

-495 VNIIKVSV
+495 VNIIKISV

-543 FKDPSAIKLAADT
+543 FKDPSVIKLGADT

-564 QLFTTY
+564 VLYTGPGFN
-570 GYDQYL
+570 QYL
-576 WNNIP
+576 WNNTP
-581 SKDYFLSVKQAG
+581 SNNFYYSVKQAG
-593 TYSVKVSNLCGSK
+593 IYTVKVTNLCGSK
-606 TATVKVNALCDPEL
+606 TATVNVNALCDPQL
-620 YVPTAFTPNSDRLND
+620 YIPTAFTPNADRIND
-635 LFRIPPNTGYQI
+635 LFRIPPNSGYQLT
-647 NSLKIYNRWG
+647 SMQVFNRWG
-657 QLIYD
+657 QLIFD
-662 GKDNNLGWDGNFKRN
+662 GKENSPGWDGTYKRN
-677 PQPAGLYPYQME
+677 PQPAGLYPFRME
-689 ITAIRSGKKLIKIGT
+689 IMAVRSGKKIIKTGT

>member
-1 MLMRKHPV
+1 MY
-9 LKTVLLLLMLL
+9 LLL
-20 GHILPSKGQACAI
+20 GYATDTQGQACAI

-44 TQTVVKPVQ
+44 SQTVVKPVL

-92 RYSIPGYDLLQFN
+92 RYSIPGYDLLHFN
-105 DIIAASDTSYL
+105 DMIAASDTSYL

-166 FLQNLIKASN
+166 FLQNVLKASN
-176 GDFILSAVVWKTP
+176 GDFMVSAVAWKNS
-189 PLSTKTIILR
+189 PLSTKSIIMR
-199 IDANGNTIWQS
+199 IDPNGNIVWQS

-217 EFRYN
+217 EFKYN
-222 FSNQLLQTN
+222 LSNQLIQSN
-231 DGKEIVTGGIMD
+231 DGNEIISAGIMD

-256 YYFSGL
+256 YYFSSL

-279 QASNVFFNEGTIRQI
+279 QASNVFFNEGTVRQI

-300 DFSFLGFAD
+300 DLSFLGFAD
-309 TNNLMIPPIS
+309 TNYLMIPPIT
-319 TKAINIISSNTGT
+319 TKAVNMITSSVGVVKNII
-332 IKKIVGYQTSEKGS
+332 GYQTSEKGS
-346 FMVDAKTDLLGNRQ
+346 YMVDAKTDLLGNRQ
-360 ILLQD
+360 ILIQD
-365 GSQAIIASIDDQGS
+365 GSQAIIASINDQGT
-379 VIKQKAFLTNSGAQT
+379 VLKQKAFLTNSGAQS
-394 ASSLTL
+394 ASSLIM
-400 GTDGYYIF
+400 GNDGYYIF
-408 LNSPSSQ
+408 LNNPISQ
-415 QNSYLYK
+415 QNSNLYK
-422 TDTAGNLACM
+422 TDTAGNLSCM
-432 ATTTSLNSFDAS
+432 STTTSLNSFDAS
-444 SLLRADDPA
+444 SWLLADDPA

-459 LNPINSFSTTTVIAK
+459 LNPTNSFSITTASNK

-495 VNIIKVSV
+495 VNIIKVSI

-543 FKDPSAIKLAADT
+543 FKDPSVIKLGADT

-564 QLFTTY
+564 VLYTAPGF
-570 GYDQYL
+570 DQYL

-581 SKDYFLSVKQAG
+581 SNNFYYAAKQAG
-593 TYSVKVSNLCGSK
+593 TYTVKVSNLCGSK
-606 TATVKVNALCDPEL
+606 TASVNINALCDPEL
-620 YVPTAFTPNSDRLND
+620 YIPTAFTPNADRIND
-635 LFRIPPNTGYQI
+635 LFRIPPSSGYQLT
-647 NSLKIYNRWG
+647 SMQVFNRWG
-657 QLIYD
+657 QLIFD
-662 GKDNNLGWDGNFKRN
+662 GKENSPGWDGNYQRN
-677 PQPAGLYPYQME
+677 PQPAGLYPYRME
-689 ITAIRSGKKLIKIGT
+689 MVAIRSGKKMVKTGT

>member
-1 MLMRKHPV
+1 MF
-9 LKTVLLLLMLL
+9 LLL
-20 GHILPSKGQACAI
+20 GYSTDTQGQACAI

-44 TQTVVKPVQ
+44 SQTVVKPVL

-92 RYSIPGYDLLQFN
+92 RYSITGFDLLQFN
-105 DIIAASDTSYL
+105 DIIVASDTSYL
-116 ITGTIQTYW
+116 ITGTIQSYW

-176 GDFILSAVVWKTP
+176 GDYIVSAVTWKTA
-189 PLSTKTIILR
+189 PLSTKSMIMR
-199 IDANGNTIWQS
+199 IDPNGNIVWQS

-222 FSNQLLQTN
+222 LSNQLIQSN
-231 DGKEIVTGGIMD
+231 DGKEVISAGIMD

-262 DFATGKFKWERT
+262 DFATGKFKWDRT
-274 LNIRR
+274 LNIRH
-279 QASNVFFNEGTIRQI
+279 QASNVFFNEGTVRQI
-294 QQLPNG
+294 EQLPNG
-300 DFSFLGFAD
+300 DLSFLGFAD
-309 TNNLMIPPIS
+309 TNFLMIPPIT
-319 TKAINIISSNTGT
+319 TKAVNMITSSTGVVKNII
-332 IKKIVGYQTSEKGS
+332 GYQTSEKGS
-346 FMVDAKTDLLGNRQ
+346 FMVDAKTDLSGNRQ

-365 GSQAIIASIDDQGS
+365 GSQAIIASMNDQGS
-379 VIKQKAFLTNSGAQT
+379 ILQQKAFLTNSGAQR
-394 ASSLTL
+394 ASSLTI
-400 GTDGYYIF
+400 GNDGYYIF
-408 LNSPSSQ
+408 LNNPSNQ
-415 QNSYLYK
+415 QNSNLYK
-422 TDTAGNLACM
+422 TDSAGNLSCM
-432 ATTTSLNSFDAS
+432 STTTSLNSFDGS
-444 SLLRADDPA
+444 SLLLADDPA

-459 LNPINSFSTTTVIAK
+459 LNPTNSFSSSTASSK

-543 FKDPSAIKLAADT
+543 FKDPSVIKLGADT

-564 QLFTTY
+564 VLYTEPGFS
-570 GYDQYL
+570 QYL

-581 SKDYFLSVKQAG
+581 SNNFYYSVKQAG
-593 TYSVKVSNLCGSK
+593 SYTVKVTNLCGSK
-606 TATVKVNALCDPEL
+606 TATVNVNALCDPEL
-620 YVPTAFTPNSDRLND
+620 YIPTAFTPNADRIND
-635 LFRIPPNTGYQI
+635 LFRIPPNNGFQLTSMQVF
-647 NSLKIYNRWG
+647 NRWG
-657 QLIYD
+657 QLIFD
-662 GKDNNLGWDGNFKRN
+662 GKENSSGWDGNYKRN
-677 PQPAGLYPYQME
+677 PQPAGLYPYRME
-689 ITAIRSGKKLIKIGT
+689 IMAVRSGKKMIKTGT

>member
-1 MLMRKHPV
+1 MF
-9 LKTVLLLLMLL
+9 LLL
-20 GHILPSKGQACAI
+20 GYSSNIQGQACAI

-44 TQTVVKPVQ
+44 SQTVVKPVL

-105 DIIAASDTSYL
+105 DMIAASDTSYL

-166 FLQNLIKASN
+166 FLQNVLKASN
-176 GDFILSAVVWKTP
+176 GDYIVSAVAWKNS
-189 PLSTKTIILR
+189 PLSTKSIILR
-199 IDANGNTIWQS
+199 IDLNGNIVWQS
-210 IANSSVF
+210 ITNSNVF
-217 EFRYN
+217 EFKYN
-222 FSNQLLQTN
+222 LSNQLIQSN
-231 DGKEIVTGGIMD
+231 DGKEIISAGIMD
-243 QRLLNRDSILKVN
+243 QRLLNRDSILKVT
-256 YYFSGL
+256 YYFSSL
-262 DFATGKFKWERT
+262 DFATGKIKWERT

-279 QASNVFFNEGTIRQI
+279 QASNVFFNEGTVRQI

-300 DFSFLGFAD
+300 DLSFLGFAD
-309 TNNLMIPPIS
+309 TNYLMIPPIT
-319 TKAINIISSNTGT
+319 TKAVNIITSSTGVVKN
-332 IKKIVGYQTSEKGS
+332 IIGYQTSEKGS
-346 FMVDAKTDLLGNRQ
+346 FMVDAKTDLLGNRH
-360 ILLQD
+360 ILIQD
-365 GSQAIIASIDDQGS
+365 GSQAIIASINDQGS
-379 VIKQKAFLTNSGAQT
+379 VLQQKAFLTNSGAQS
-394 ASSLTL
+394 ASSMTI
-400 GTDGYYIF
+400 GNDGYYIF
-408 LNSPSSQ
+408 LNNPISQ
-415 QNSYLYK
+415 QNSNLYK
-422 TDTAGNLACM
+422 TDTAGNLSCM
-432 ATTTSLNSFDAS
+432 STTTSLNSFDAS
-444 SLLRADDPA
+444 SFLLADDPA

-459 LNPINSFSTTTVIAK
+459 LNPTNSFSPTTASSK

-495 VNIIKVSV
+495 VNIIKVSI

-543 FKDPSAIKLAADT
+543 FKDPSVIKLGADT

-564 QLFTTY
+564 MLYTTP
-570 GYDQYL
+570 GFDQYL
-576 WNNIP
+576 WNNIT
-581 SKDYFLSVKQAG
+581 SNNFYYSVKQAG
-593 TYSVKVSNLCGSK
+593 TYTVKVSNLCGSK
-606 TATVKVNALCDPEL
+606 TATVNVNALCDPEL
-620 YVPTAFTPNSDRLND
+620 YIPTAFTPNADRIND
-635 LFRIPPNTGYQI
+635 LFRIPPSSGYQLT
-647 NSLKIYNRWG
+647 SMQVFNRWG
-657 QLIYD
+657 QLVFD
-662 GKDNNLGWDGNFKRN
+662 GKENSPGWDGNFKRN
-677 PQPAGLYPYQME
+677 PQPAGLYPYRME
-689 ITAIRSGKKLIKIGT
+689 IMAIRSGKKMIKTGT

>member
-1 MLMRKHPV
+1 MF
-9 LKTVLLLLMLL
+9 LLL
-20 GHILPSKGQACAI
+20 GYSSNIQGQACAI

-44 TQTVVKPVQ
+44 SQTVVKPVL

-92 RYSIPGYDLLQFN
+92 RYSIPGFDLLQFN
-105 DIIAASDTSYL
+105 DMIAASDTSYL

-166 FLQNLIKASN
+166 FLQNLVKASN
-176 GDFILSAVVWKTP
+176 GDFIVSAVTWKTA
-189 PLSTKTIILR
+189 PLSTKSIIMR
-199 IDANGNTIWQS
+199 IDPIGNIVWQS

-222 FSNQLLQTN
+222 LSNQLIQSN
-231 DGKEIVTGGIMD
+231 DGKEIISAGIMD

-274 LNIRR
+274 LNIRH
-279 QASNVFFNEGTIRQI
+279 QASNVFFNEGTVRQI

-300 DFSFLGFAD
+300 DLSFLGFAD
-309 TNNLMIPPIS
+309 TNFLMIPPIT
-319 TKAINIISSNTGT
+319 TKAINMITSSTGVVKNII
-332 IKKIVGYQTSEKGS
+332 GYQTSEKGS
-346 FMVDAKTDLLGNRQ
+346 FMVDAKTDANGKRQ
-360 ILLQD
+360 VLIQD
-365 GSQAIIASIDDQGS
+365 VSQAIIATIDDQGS
-379 VIKQKAFLTNSGAQT
+379 VLQQKAFLTNSGAQH
-394 ASSLTL
+394 ASSLTI
-400 GTDGYYIF
+400 GNDGYYIF
-408 LNSPSSQ
+408 LNNPISQ
-415 QNSYLYK
+415 QNSNIYK
-422 TDTAGNLACM
+422 TDTAGNLSCM
-432 ATTTSLNSFDAS
+432 STTTSLNSFDAS
-444 SLLRADDPA
+444 NFLQADDPA
-453 MTHTNE
+453 MTHSNE
-459 LNPINSFSTTTVIAK
+459 LNPTNSFSSTTAISK

-495 VNIIKVSV
+495 VNIIKISV

-543 FKDPSAIKLAADT
+543 FKDPSVIKLGADT

-564 QLFTTY
+564 VLYTGPGFN
-570 GYDQYL
+570 QYL
-576 WNNIP
+576 WNNTP
-581 SKDYFLSVKQAG
+581 SNNFYYSVKQAG
-593 TYSVKVSNLCGSK
+593 IYTVKVTNLCGSK
-606 TATVKVNALCDPEL
+606 TATVNVNALCDPQL
-620 YVPTAFTPNSDRLND
+620 YIPTAFTPNADRIND
-635 LFRIPPNTGYQI
+635 LFRIPPNSGYQLT
-647 NSLKIYNRWG
+647 SMQVFNRWG
-657 QLIYD
+657 QLIFD
-662 GKDNNLGWDGNFKRN
+662 GKENSPGWDGTYKRN
-677 PQPAGLYPYQME
+677 PQPAGLYPFRME
-689 ITAIRSGKKLIKIGT
+689 IMAVRSGKKIIKTGT

>member
-1 MLMRKHPV
+1 MYLV
-9 LKTVLLLLMLL
+9 L
-20 GHILPSKGQACAI
+20 GSNYDSYGQACAI

-44 TQTVVKPVQ
+44 TQTVVKPVL

-58 LLNLGNI
+58 LLNMGNI

-92 RYSIPGYDLLQFN
+92 RYSIPGFDLLHFN

-134 PNWGILMMIDRYGN
+134 PNWGVLIMIDRYGN
-148 ILWTKKMDQGF
+148 ILWTKKMDQGLIP
-159 VSGVEST
+159 SVESS

-189 PLSTKTIILR
+189 PLSTKSIILR
-199 IDANGNTIWQS
+199 IDANGNTIWQTVAAS
-210 IANSSVF
+210 TVF
-217 EFRYN
+217 EFKYN
-222 FSNQLLQTN
+222 LANQLLQTK
-231 DGKEIVTGGIMD
+231 DGKEIITAGIMD

-262 DFATGKFKWERT
+262 DFATGKFNWERT

-300 DFSFLGFAD
+300 DLSFLGFAD
-309 TNNLMIPPIS
+309 TNYLMIPPIT
-319 TKAINIISSNTGT
+319 TKAVNIVTSANGIV
-332 IKKIVGYQTSEKGS
+332 KKIIGYQTSEKGS
-346 FMVDAKTDLLGNRQ
+346 YMVDAIIDASGKRQ
-360 ILLQD
+360 VLLQD
-365 GSQAIIASIDDQGS
+365 GSQAIIAHLDDQGT
-379 VIKQKAFLTNSGAQT
+379 VVQQKAILTNSGAQI
-394 ASSLTL
+394 ASSIIQ
-400 GTDGYYIF
+400 GADGYYLF
-408 LNSPSSQ
+408 LNSTASL
-415 QNSYLYK
+415 QNNYLYK
-422 TDTAGNLACM
+422 TDTAANLACM

-444 SLLRADDPA
+444 SWLLADVPA
-453 MTHTNE
+453 MNHDNE
-459 LNPINSFSTTTVIAK
+459 LNPSNPFSIATANAK

-495 VNIIKVSV
+495 VNIVKIAV
-503 CETDNYKLPDQVPVR
+503 CENDNYKLPDNTPIR

-543 FKDPSAIKLAADT
+543 FKDPAIIKLGADT

-564 QLFTTY
+564 VLYTEPGF
-570 GYDQYL
+570 DQYL
-576 WNNIP
+576 WNNQA
-581 SKDYFLSVKQAG
+581 SSNFYYSAKQAG
-593 TYSVKVSNLCGSK
+593 TYTVKVSNLCGSK
-606 TATVKVNALCDPEL
+606 TASMNVNALCDPAFYL
-620 YVPTAFTPNSDRLND
+620 PTAFTPNADRLND
-635 LFRIPPNTGYQI
+635 LFRIPPNSGYQLI
-647 NSLKIYNRWG
+647 NMQVFNRWG
-657 QLIYD
+657 QLVFD
-662 GKDNNLGWDGNFKRN
+662 GKENSTGWDGNYKRN
-677 PQPAGLYPYQME
+677 PQPAGMYPYRIE
-689 ITAIRSGKKLIKIGT
+689 IMALRSGKKMIKTGT

>member
-1 MLMRKHPV
+1 MHKHLV
-9 LKTVLLLLMLL
+9 LINFLLFLLL
-20 GHILPSKGQACAI
+20 GYTTDTQGQACAI

-44 TQTVVKPVQ
+44 SQTVVKPVL

-105 DIIAASDTSYL
+105 DMIAASDTSYL
-116 ITGTIQTYW
+116 ITGTVQTYW

-159 VSGVEST
+159 ISGVEST
-166 FLQNLIKASN
+166 FLQNVLKASN
-176 GDFILSAVVWKTP
+176 GDYIVSAVAWKNS
-189 PLSTKTIILR
+189 PLNTKSIILR
-199 IDANGNTIWQS
+199 IDPNGNIVWQS
-210 IANSSVF
+210 IANSTVF
-217 EFRYN
+217 EFKYN
-222 FSNQLLQTN
+222 LSNQLIQSN
-231 DGKEIVTGGIMD
+231 DGKEIISAGIMD

-256 YYFSGL
+256 YYFSSL

-279 QASNVFFNEGTIRQI
+279 QASNVFFNEGTVRQI

-300 DFSFLGFAD
+300 DLSFLGFAD
-309 TNNLMIPPIS
+309 TNYLMIPPIT
-319 TKAINIISSNTGT
+319 TKAVNMITSSTGVVKNII
-332 IKKIVGYQTSEKGS
+332 GYQTSEKGS
-346 FMVDAKTDLLGNRQ
+346 FMVDAKTDLLGNRH
-360 ILLQD
+360 LLIQD
-365 GSQAIIASIDDQGS
+365 GSQAIIASINDQGS
-379 VIKQKAFLTNSGAQT
+379 VLQQKAFLTNSGAQS
-394 ASSLTL
+394 ASSMTI
-400 GTDGYYIF
+400 GNDGYYIF
-408 LNSPSSQ
+408 LNNPISQ
-415 QNSYLYK
+415 QNSNLYK
-422 TDTAGNLACM
+422 TDTAGNLSCM
-432 ATTTSLNSFDAS
+432 STTTSLNSFDAS
-444 SLLRADDPA
+444 SFLLADDPA

-459 LNPINSFSTTTVIAK
+459 LNPTNSFSSITASSK

-495 VNIIKVSV
+495 VNIIKVSI

-543 FKDPSAIKLAADT
+543 FKDPSLIKLGADT

-564 QLFTTY
+564 VLYTAPGF
-570 GYDQYL
+570 DQYL

-581 SKDYFLSVKQAG
+581 SNNFYYAAKQAG
-593 TYSVKVSNLCGSK
+593 TYTVKVSNLCGSK
-606 TATVKVNALCDPEL
+606 TATVNINALCDPEL
-620 YVPTAFTPNSDRLND
+620 YIPTAFTPNADRIND
-635 LFRIPPNTGYQI
+635 LFRIPPSSGYQLT
-647 NSLKIYNRWG
+647 SMQVFNRWG
-657 QLIYD
+657 QLIFD
-662 GKDNNLGWDGNFKRN
+662 GKENSPGWDGNFKRN
-677 PQPAGLYPYQME
+677 PQPAGLYPYRME
-689 ITAIRSGKKLIKIGT
+689 IMAIRSGKKMIKTGT

>member
-1 MLMRKHPV
+1 MF
-9 LKTVLLLLMLL
+9 LLL
-20 GHILPSKGQACAI
+20 GYSIDTQGQACAI

-44 TQTVVKPVQ
+44 SQTVVKPVL

-92 RYSIPGYDLLQFN
+92 RYSIPGFDLLQFN
-105 DIIAASDTSYL
+105 DMIAASDTSYL

-148 ILWTKKMDQGF
+148 ILWTKKMDQGY

-166 FLQNLIKASN
+166 FLQNVLKASN
-176 GDFILSAVVWKTP
+176 GDYIVSAVAWKNS
-189 PLSTKTIILR
+189 PLSTKSIILR
-199 IDANGNTIWQS
+199 IDPNGNIVWQS

-217 EFRYN
+217 EFKYN
-222 FSNQLLQTN
+222 LSNQLIQSN
-231 DGKEIVTGGIMD
+231 DGKEIISAGIMD

-256 YYFSGL
+256 YYFSSL

-279 QASNVFFNEGTIRQI
+279 QASNVFFNEGTVRQI

-300 DFSFLGFAD
+300 DLSFLGFAD
-309 TNNLMIPPIS
+309 TNYLMIPPIT
-319 TKAINIISSNTGT
+319 TKAVNMITSSTGVVKNII
-332 IKKIVGYQTSEKGS
+332 GYQTSEKGS
-346 FMVDAKTDLLGNRQ
+346 FMVDAKTDLLGNRH
-360 ILLQD
+360 ILIQD
-365 GSQAIIASIDDQGS
+365 GSQAIIASINDQGS
-379 VIKQKAFLTNSGAQT
+379 VLQQKAFLTNSGAQS
-394 ASSLTL
+394 ASSMTI
-400 GTDGYYIF
+400 GNDGYYIF
-408 LNSPSSQ
+408 LNNPINQ
-415 QNSYLYK
+415 QNSNLYK
-422 TDTAGNLACM
+422 TDSAGNLSCM
-432 ATTTSLNSFDAS
+432 STTTSLNSFDAS
-444 SLLRADDPA
+444 SFLLADDPA

-459 LNPINSFSTTTVIAK
+459 LNPTNSFSPTTASSK

-495 VNIIKVSV
+495 VNIIKVSI

-543 FKDPSAIKLAADT
+543 FKDPSVIQLGADT

-564 QLFTTY
+564 VLYTAPGF
-570 GYDQYL
+570 DQYL

-581 SKDYFLSVKQAG
+581 SNNFYYAAKQAG
-593 TYSVKVSNLCGSK
+593 TYTVKVSNLCGSK
-606 TATVKVNALCDPEL
+606 TASVNINALCDPEL
-620 YVPTAFTPNSDRLND
+620 YIPTAFTPNADRIND
-635 LFRIPPNTGYQI
+635 LFRIPPSSGYQLT
-647 NSLKIYNRWG
+647 SMQVFNRWG
-657 QLIYD
+657 QLIFD
-662 GKDNNLGWDGNFKRN
+662 GKENSPGWDGNYQRN
-677 PQPAGLYPYQME
+677 PQPAGLYPYRME
-689 ITAIRSGKKLIKIGT
+689 ITAIRSGKKMMKTGT

>member
-1 MLMRKHPV
+1 MHKHLV
-9 LKTVLLLLMLL
+9 LINFLLFLLL
-20 GHILPSKGQACAI
+20 GYTTDTQGQACAI

-44 TQTVVKPVQ
+44 SQIVVKPVL

-92 RYSIPGYDLLQFN
+92 RYSIPGYDLLHFN
-105 DIIAASDTSYL
+105 DMIAASDTSYL

-166 FLQNLIKASN
+166 FLQNVLKASN
-176 GDFILSAVVWKTP
+176 GDFLASAVAWKNS
-189 PLSTKTIILR
+189 PLSTKSIILR
-199 IDANGNTIWQS
+199 IEPNGNIVWQS

-217 EFRYN
+217 EFKYN
-222 FSNQLLQTN
+222 LSNQLIQSN
-231 DGKEIVTGGIMD
+231 DGKEIISAGIMD

-256 YYFSGL
+256 YYFSSL

-279 QASNVFFNEGTIRQI
+279 QASNVFFNEGTVRQI

-300 DFSFLGFAD
+300 DLSFLGFAD
-309 TNNLMIPPIS
+309 TNYLMIPPIT
-319 TKAINIISSNTGT
+319 TKAVNMITSSTGVIKNII
-332 IKKIVGYQTSEKGS
+332 GYQTSDKGS

-360 ILLQD
+360 VLIQD
-365 GSQAIIASIDDQGS
+365 GSQAIIASINDQGT
-379 VIKQKAFLTNSGAQT
+379 VLKQKAFLTNSGAQS
-394 ASSLTL
+394 ASSLIM
-400 GTDGYYIF
+400 GNDGYYIF
-408 LNSPSSQ
+408 LNNPISQ
-415 QNSYLYK
+415 QNSNLYK
-422 TDTAGNLACM
+422 TDTAANLSCM
-432 ATTTSLNSFDAS
+432 STTTSLNSFDAS
-444 SLLRADDPA
+444 SWLFADDPA

-459 LNPINSFSTTTVIAK
+459 LNPTNSFSSTTAASK

-495 VNIIKVSV
+495 VNIIKVSI

-543 FKDPSAIKLAADT
+543 FKDPSVIQLGADT

-564 QLFTTY
+564 VLYTAPGF
-570 GYDQYL
+570 DQYL

-581 SKDYFLSVKQAG
+581 SNNFYYAAKQAG
-593 TYSVKVSNLCGSK
+593 TYTVKVSNLCGSK
-606 TATVKVNALCDPEL
+606 TATVNLNALCDPEL
-620 YVPTAFTPNSDRLND
+620 YIPTAFTPNADRIND
-635 LFRIPPNTGYQI
+635 LFRIPPSSGYQLT
-647 NSLKIYNRWG
+647 SMQVFNRWG
-657 QLIYD
+657 QLIFD
-662 GKDNNLGWDGNFKRN
+662 GKENSTGWDGNYKRN
-677 PQPAGLYPYQME
+677 PQPAGLYPYRME
-689 ITAIRSGKKLIKIGT
+689 IMAIRSGKKMMKTGT

>member
-1 MLMRKHPV
+1 MF
-9 LKTVLLLLMLL
+9 LLL
-20 GHILPSKGQACAI
+20 GYSSNIQGQACAI

-44 TQTVVKPVQ
+44 SQTVVKPVL

-105 DIIAASDTSYL
+105 DMIAASDTSYL

-166 FLQNLIKASN
+166 FLQNVLKASN
-176 GDFILSAVVWKTP
+176 GDYIVSAVAWKNS
-189 PLSTKTIILR
+189 PLSTKSIILR
-199 IDANGNTIWQS
+199 IDLNGNIVWQS
-210 IANSSVF
+210 ITNSNVF
-217 EFRYN
+217 EFKYN
-222 FSNQLLQTN
+222 LSNQLIQSN
-231 DGKEIVTGGIMD
+231 DGKEIISAGIMD

-256 YYFSGL
+256 YYFSSL
-262 DFATGKFKWERT
+262 DFATGKIKWERT

-279 QASNVFFNEGTIRQI
+279 QASNVFFNEGTVRQI

-300 DFSFLGFAD
+300 DLSFLGFAD
-309 TNNLMIPPIS
+309 TNYLMIPPIT
-319 TKAINIISSNTGT
+319 TKAVNIITSSTGVVKN
-332 IKKIVGYQTSEKGS
+332 IIGYQTSEKGS
-346 FMVDAKTDLLGNRQ
+346 FMVDAKTDLLGNRH
-360 ILLQD
+360 ILIQD
-365 GSQAIIASIDDQGS
+365 GSQAIIASINDQGS
-379 VIKQKAFLTNSGAQT
+379 VLQQKAFLTNSGVQS
-394 ASSLTL
+394 ASSMTI
-400 GTDGYYIF
+400 GNDGYYIL
-408 LNSPSSQ
+408 LNNPISQ
-415 QNSYLYK
+415 QNSNLYK
-422 TDTAGNLACM
+422 TDTAGNLSCM
-432 ATTTSLNSFDAS
+432 STTTSLNSFDAS
-444 SLLRADDPA
+444 SFLLADDPA
-453 MTHTNE
+453 MTHANE
-459 LNPINSFSTTTVIAK
+459 LNPTNSFSPTTASSK

-495 VNIIKVSV
+495 VNIIKVSI

-525 SFKTALGCDSIK
+525 SFKTTLGCDSIK

-543 FKDPSAIKLAADT
+543 FKDPSVIKLGADT

-564 QLFTTY
+564 VLFTAP
-570 GYDQYL
+570 GFDQYL
-576 WNNIP
+576 WNNIT
-581 SKDYFLSVKQAG
+581 SNNFYYSAKQAG
-593 TYSVKVSNLCGSK
+593 TYTVKVSNLCGSK
-606 TATVKVNALCDPEL
+606 TASVNINVLCDPEL
-620 YVPTAFTPNSDRLND
+620 YIPTAFTPNADRIND
-635 LFRIPPNTGYQI
+635 LFRIPPSSGYQLT
-647 NSLKIYNRWG
+647 SMQVFNRWG
-657 QLIYD
+657 QLIFD
-662 GKDNNLGWDGNFKRN
+662 GKENSPGWDGNFKRN
-677 PQPAGLYPYQME
+677 PQPAGLYPYRME
-689 ITAIRSGKKLIKIGT
+689 IMAIRSGKKMIKTGT

>member
-1 MLMRKHPV
+1 MHKHLV
-9 LKTVLLLLMLL
+9 LINFLLFLLL
-20 GHILPSKGQACAI
+20 GYSSNIQGQACAI

-44 TQTVVKPVQ
+44 SQTVVKPVL

-92 RYSIPGYDLLQFN
+92 RYNIPGYDLLQFN
-105 DIIAASDTSYL
+105 DMIAASDTSYL

-166 FLQNLIKASN
+166 FLQNVLKVSN
-176 GDFILSAVVWKTP
+176 GDYIVSVVAWKNS
-189 PLSTKTIILR
+189 PLSTKSIILR
-199 IDANGNTIWQS
+199 IDPNGNIVWQS

-217 EFRYN
+217 EFKYN
-222 FSNQLLQTN
+222 LTNQLIQSN
-231 DGKEIVTGGIMD
+231 DGKEIISAGIMD

-256 YYFSGL
+256 YYFSSL

-279 QASNVFFNEGTIRQI
+279 QASNVFFNEGTVRQI

-300 DFSFLGFAD
+300 DLSFLGFAD
-309 TNNLMIPPIS
+309 TNYLMIPPIT
-319 TKAINIISSNTGT
+319 TKAVNMITSSTGVVKNII
-332 IKKIVGYQTSEKGS
+332 GYQTSEKGS
-346 FMVDAKTDLLGNRQ
+346 FMVDAKTDLLGNRH
-360 ILLQD
+360 ILIQD
-365 GSQAIIASIDDQGS
+365 GSQAIIASINDQGS
-379 VIKQKAFLTNSGAQT
+379 VLQQKAFLTNSGAQS
-394 ASSLTL
+394 ASSMTI
-400 GTDGYYIF
+400 GKDGYYIF
-408 LNSPSSQ
+408 LNNPISQ
-415 QNSYLYK
+415 QNSNLYK
-422 TDTAGNLACM
+422 TDTAGNLSCM
-432 ATTTSLNSFDAS
+432 STTTSLNSFDAS
-444 SLLRADDPA
+444 SFLQADDPA

-459 LNPINSFSTTTVIAK
+459 LIPTNSFSPTTASSK

-495 VNIIKVSV
+495 VNIIKVSI

-543 FKDPSAIKLAADT
+543 FKDPSVIKLGADT

-564 QLFTTY
+564 MLYTTP
-570 GYDQYL
+570 GFDQYL
-576 WNNIP
+576 WNNIT
-581 SKDYFLSVKQAG
+581 SNNFYYSVKQAG
-593 TYSVKVSNLCGSK
+593 TYTVKVSNLCGNK
-606 TATVKVNALCDPEL
+606 TAAVNVNALCDPEL
-620 YVPTAFTPNSDRLND
+620 YIPTAFTPNSDRIND
-635 LFRIPPNTGYQI
+635 LFRIPPSSGYQLT
-647 NSLKIYNRWG
+647 SMQVFNRWG
-657 QLIYD
+657 QLIFD
-662 GKDNNLGWDGNFKRN
+662 GKENSPGWDGNFKRN
-677 PQPAGLYPYQME
+677 PQPAGLYPYRME
-689 ITAIRSGKKLIKIGT
+689 IMAIRSGKKMIKTGT

>member
-1 MLMRKHPV
+1 MGYT
-9 LKTVLLLLMLL
+9 TVT
-20 GHILPSKGQACAI
+20 HGQACAI
-33 SEFAKQYTGQE
+33 SEFAKQYTGQAS
-44 TQTVVKPVQ
+44 QTVVKPVL

-92 RYSIPGYDLLQFN
+92 RYSIPGFDLLQFN
-105 DIIAASDTSYL
+105 DMIAASDTSYL
-116 ITGTIQTYW
+116 ITGTIQSYW

-166 FLQNLIKASN
+166 FLQNLIKAVN
-176 GDFILSAVVWKTP
+176 GDFIVSAVAWKTP
-189 PLSTKTIILR
+189 PLSTKSIIMR
-199 IDANGNTIWQS
+199 IDPSGNIVWQS
-210 IANSSVF
+210 MANSTVF

-222 FSNQLLQTN
+222 LSNQLIQSN
-231 DGKEIVTGGIMD
+231 DGKEIISAGIMD

-274 LNIRR
+274 LNIRH
-279 QASNVFFNEGTIRQI
+279 QASNVFFNEGTVRQI

-300 DFSFLGFAD
+300 DLSFLGFAD
-309 TNNLMIPPIS
+309 TNFLMIPPIT
-319 TKAINIISSNTGT
+319 TKAVNMITSATGVV
-332 IKKIVGYQTSEKGS
+332 KKIVAYQTSEKGS
-346 FMVDAKTDLLGNRQ
+346 FMVDAKTDANGKRQ
-360 ILLQD
+360 VLLQD
-365 GSQAIIASIDDQGS
+365 GSQAIIATLDDQGS
-379 VIKQKAFLTNSGAQT
+379 VLQQKAFLTNSGAQT
-394 ASSLTL
+394 ASSLTI
-400 GTDGYYIF
+400 GNDGYYIC
-408 LNSPSSQ
+408 LNNPLSQ
-415 QNSYLYK
+415 QNSNLYK
-422 TDTAGNLACM
+422 TDTAGNLSCM
-432 ATTTSLNSFDAS
+432 STTTSLNSFDGS
-444 SLLRADDPA
+444 SWLLADDPA

-459 LNPINSFSTTTVIAK
+459 LNPTNSFSTTIATNK

-495 VNIIKVSV
+495 VNIVKVSI
-503 CETDNYKLPDQVPVR
+503 CETDNYTLPDQVPVK

-543 FKDPSAIKLAADT
+543 FKDPSVIKLGADT

-564 QLFTTY
+564 VLYTDPGFS
-570 GYDQYL
+570 QYL
-576 WNNIP
+576 WNNVA
-581 SKDYFLSVKQAG
+581 SNHFYYAVKQAG
-593 TYSVKVSNLCGSK
+593 TYSVKVSNQCGSK
-606 TATVKVNALCDPEL
+606 TASINVNALCDPQL
-620 YVPTAFTPNSDRLND
+620 FIPTAFTPNADRIND
-635 LFRIPPNTGYQI
+635 WFRIPPNSGYQLT
-647 NSLKIYNRWG
+647 SMQVFNRWG
-657 QLIYD
+657 QLIFD
-662 GKDNNLGWDGNFKRN
+662 GKENSPGWDGNYKRN
-677 PQPAGLYPYQME
+677 PQPAGLYPYRME
-689 ITAIRSGKKLIKIGT
+689 IIAIRSGKKMIKTGT

>member
-1 MLMRKHPV
+1 MF
-9 LKTVLLLLMLL
+9 LLLGYSLDTQ
-20 GHILPSKGQACAI
+20 GQACAI

-44 TQTVVKPVQ
+44 SQTVVKPVL

-92 RYSIPGYDLLQFN
+92 RYSIPGFDLLQFN
-105 DIIAASDTSYL
+105 DMIAASDTSYL

-148 ILWTKKMDQGF
+148 ILWTKKMDQGY

-166 FLQNLIKASN
+166 FLQNVLKASN
-176 GDFILSAVVWKTP
+176 GDFMVSAVAWKNS
-189 PLSTKTIILR
+189 PLSTKSIILR
-199 IDANGNTIWQS
+199 IDPNGNIVWQS

-217 EFRYN
+217 EFKYN
-222 FSNQLLQTN
+222 LSNQLIQSN
-231 DGKEIVTGGIMD
+231 DGKEIISAGIMD

-256 YYFSGL
+256 YYFSSL

-279 QASNVFFNEGTIRQI
+279 QASNVFFNEGTVRQI

-300 DFSFLGFAD
+300 DLSFLGFAD
-309 TNNLMIPPIS
+309 TNYLMIPPIT
-319 TKAINIISSNTGT
+319 TKAVNMITTSTGVVKNIIGF
-332 IKKIVGYQTSEKGS
+332 QTSEKGS
-346 FMVDAKTDLLGNRQ
+346 FMVDAKTDLLGNRH
-360 ILLQD
+360 ILIQD
-365 GSQAIIASIDDQGS
+365 GSQAIIASINDQGS
-379 VIKQKAFLTNSGAQT
+379 VLQQKAFLTNSGAQS
-394 ASSLTL
+394 ASSMTI
-400 GTDGYYIF
+400 GNDGYYIF
-408 LNSPSSQ
+408 LNNPISQ
-415 QNSYLYK
+415 QNSNLYK
-422 TDTAGNLACM
+422 TDTAGNLSCM
-432 ATTTSLNSFDAS
+432 STTTSLNSFDAS
-444 SLLRADDPA
+444 SFLLADDPA

-459 LNPINSFSTTTVIAK
+459 LNPTNSFSSTTASSK

-495 VNIIKVSV
+495 VNIIKVSI

-543 FKDPSAIKLAADT
+543 FKDPSVIKLGADT

-564 QLFTTY
+564 VLYTAPGF
-570 GYDQYL
+570 DQYL
-576 WNNIP
+576 WNNVP
-581 SKDYFLSVKQAG
+581 SNDFYYAAKQPG
-593 TYSVKVSNLCGSK
+593 IYTVKVSNLCGSK
-606 TATVKVNALCDPEL
+606 TATVNINALCDPEL
-620 YVPTAFTPNSDRLND
+620 FIPTAFTPNADRIND
-635 LFRIPPNTGYQI
+635 LFRIPPGSGYQLT
-647 NSLKIYNRWG
+647 SMQVFNRWG
-657 QLIYD
+657 QLIFD
-662 GKDNNLGWDGNFKRN
+662 GKENSPGWDGNFKRN
-677 PQPAGLYPYQME
+677 PQPAGLYPYRME
-689 ITAIRSGKKLIKIGT
+689 IMAIRSGKKMIKTGT

>member
-1 MLMRKHPV
+1 MYLV
-9 LKTVLLLLMLL
+9 L
-20 GHILPSKGQACAI
+20 GSNYDSYGQACAI

-44 TQTVVKPVQ
+44 TQTVVKPVL

-58 LLNLGNI
+58 LLNMGNI

-92 RYSIPGYDLLQFN
+92 RYSIPGFDLLHFN

-134 PNWGILMMIDRYGN
+134 PNWGVLIMIDRYGN
-148 ILWTKKMDQGF
+148 ILWTKKMDQGLIP
-159 VSGVEST
+159 SVESS

-189 PLSTKTIILR
+189 PLSTKSIILR
-199 IDANGNTIWQS
+199 IDANGNTIWQTVAAS
-210 IANSSVF
+210 TVF
-217 EFRYN
+217 EFKYN
-222 FSNQLLQTN
+222 LANQLLQTK
-231 DGKEIVTGGIMD
+231 DGKEIITAGIMD

-262 DFATGKFKWERT
+262 DFATGKFNWERT

-300 DFSFLGFAD
+300 DLSFLGFAD
-309 TNNLMIPPIS
+309 TNYLMIPPIT
-319 TKAINIISSNTGT
+319 TKAVNIVTSANGIV
-332 IKKIVGYQTSEKGS
+332 KKIIGYQTSEKGS
-346 FMVDAKTDLLGNRQ
+346 YMVDAIIDASGKRQ
-360 ILLQD
+360 VLLQD
-365 GSQAIIASIDDQGS
+365 GSQAIIAHLDDQGT
-379 VIKQKAFLTNSGAQT
+379 VVQQKAILTNSGAQI
-394 ASSLTL
+394 ASSIIQ
-400 GTDGYYIF
+400 GADGYYLF
-408 LNSPSSQ
+408 LNSTASL
-415 QNSYLYK
+415 QNNYLYK
-422 TDTAGNLACM
+422 TDTAANLACM

-444 SLLRADDPA
+444 SWLLADVPA
-453 MTHTNE
+453 MNHDNE
-459 LNPINSFSTTTVIAK
+459 LNPSNPFSIATVNAK

-495 VNIIKVSV
+495 VNIVKIAV
-503 CETDNYKLPDQVPVR
+503 CENDNYKLPDNTPIR

-543 FKDPSAIKLAADT
+543 FKDPSIIKLGADT

-564 QLFTTY
+564 VLYTEPGF
-570 GYDQYL
+570 DQYL
-576 WNNIP
+576 WNNQA
-581 SKDYFLSVKQAG
+581 SSNFYYSAKQAG
-593 TYSVKVSNLCGSK
+593 TYTVKVSNLCGSK
-606 TATVKVNALCDPEL
+606 TASMNVNALCDPAFYL
-620 YVPTAFTPNSDRLND
+620 PTAFTPNADRLND
-635 LFRIPPNTGYQI
+635 LFRIPPNSGYQLI
-647 NSLKIYNRWG
+647 NMQVFNRWG
-657 QLIYD
+657 QLVFD
-662 GKDNNLGWDGNFKRN
+662 GKENSTGWDGNYKRN
-677 PQPAGLYPYQME
+677 PQPAGMYPYRIE
-689 ITAIRSGKKLIKIGT
+689 IMALRSGKKMIKTGT

>member
-1 MLMRKHPV
+1 MF
-9 LKTVLLLLMLL
+9 LLL
-20 GHILPSKGQACAI
+20 GYATDTQGQACAI

-44 TQTVVKPVQ
+44 SQTVVKPVL

-92 RYSIPGYDLLQFN
+92 RYSIPGYDLLHFN
-105 DIIAASDTSYL
+105 DMIAASDTSYL

-166 FLQNLIKASN
+166 FLQNVLKASN
-176 GDFILSAVVWKTP
+176 GDFMVSAVAWKNS
-189 PLSTKTIILR
+189 PLSTKSIIMR
-199 IDANGNTIWQS
+199 IDPNGNIVWQS

-217 EFRYN
+217 EFKYN
-222 FSNQLLQTN
+222 LSNQLIQSN
-231 DGKEIVTGGIMD
+231 DGNEIISAGIMD

-256 YYFSGL
+256 YYFSSL

-279 QASNVFFNEGTIRQI
+279 QASNVFFNEGTVRQI

-300 DFSFLGFAD
+300 DLSFLGFAD
-309 TNNLMIPPIS
+309 TNYLMIPPIT
-319 TKAINIISSNTGT
+319 TKAVNMITSSTGVVKNII
-332 IKKIVGYQTSEKGS
+332 GYQTSEKGS

-360 ILLQD
+360 ILIQD
-365 GSQAIIASIDDQGS
+365 GSQAIIASINDQGT
-379 VIKQKAFLTNSGAQT
+379 VLKQKAFLTNSGAQS
-394 ASSLTL
+394 ASSLIM
-400 GTDGYYIF
+400 GNDGYYIF
-408 LNSPSSQ
+408 LNNPISQ
-415 QNSYLYK
+415 QNSNLYK
-422 TDTAGNLACM
+422 TDTAGNLSCM
-432 ATTTSLNSFDAS
+432 STTTSLNSFDAS
-444 SLLRADDPA
+444 SWLLADDPA

-459 LNPINSFSTTTVIAK
+459 LNPTNSFSITTASNK

-495 VNIIKVSV
+495 VNIIKVSI

-543 FKDPSAIKLAADT
+543 FKDPSVIKLGADT

-564 QLFTTY
+564 VLYTAPGF
-570 GYDQYL
+570 DQYL

-581 SKDYFLSVKQAG
+581 SNNFYYAAKQAG
-593 TYSVKVSNLCGSK
+593 TYTVKVSNLCGSK
-606 TATVKVNALCDPEL
+606 TASVNINALCDPEL
-620 YVPTAFTPNSDRLND
+620 YIPTAFTPNADRIND
-635 LFRIPPNTGYQI
+635 LFRIPPSSGYQLT
-647 NSLKIYNRWG
+647 SMQVFNRWG
-657 QLIYD
+657 QLIFD
-662 GKDNNLGWDGNFKRN
+662 GKENSPGWDGNYQRN
-677 PQPAGLYPYQME
+677 PQPAGLYPYRME
-689 ITAIRSGKKLIKIGT
+689 MVAIRSGKKMVKTGT